1 MSMQSLISVIS
12 KRCEN
17 VTPVVI
23 AMSGGVDSCLVAA
36 AARQALKGPVFGVTV
51 RSELNAAHEF
61 TRAVEV
67 AEFIG
72 LEHHPLCLRV
82 LEDKYVRRNTD
93 ERCYHCKRLIFKM
106 MVLEYG
112 DDCIILDGTNADDD
126 PARPGL
132 LAVREFGVFSPLKE
146 VDMTKSDVR
155 ATAKSIG
162 LPNWNAPSE
171 SCLAT
176 RIPIGMPLTADRLE
190 KVNTMELFFHNLG
203 VETLRA
209 RHDNLVATV
218 EFLPQY
224 ADIMKK
230 NRDSFAALIERI
242 GLRSYEFKEWGE

>member
-1 MSMQSLISVIS
+1 
-12 KRCEN
+12 
-17 VTPVVI
+17 
-23 AMSGGVDSCLVAA
+23 
-36 AARQALKGPVFGVTV
+36 
-51 RSELNAAHEF
+51 
-61 TRAVEV
+61 
-67 AEFIG
+67 
-72 LEHHPLCLRV
+72 
-82 LEDKYVRRNTD
+82 
-93 ERCYHCKRLIFKM
+93 M

-132 LAVREFGVFSPLKE
+132 RAVREFGVFSPLKE